1 MPTFPHTG
9 NVAAA
14 TLPLQLALA
23 SQHNRLH
30 PGMTIA
36 LFGLAS
42 GASGA
47 VMLFNCWTGET
58 HQDVAGRGDCGRAQN
73 MDTRWR
79 AAGDVAGSPHLL
91 MQSGDAR
98 TGRFTERRGTLAE

>member
-1 MPTFPHTG
+1 M
-9 NVAAA
+9 AAA

-36 LFGLAS
+36 LFGLADSAS

-47 VMLFNCWTGET
+47 VMLFNWGTGET
-58 HQDVAGRGDCGRAQN
+58 HQDVPGRGDCGRAQN
-73 MDTRWR
+73 MDTRRR
-79 AAGDVAGSPHLL
+79 AAGRRRRIPAPL
-91 MQSGDAR
+91 DAV
-98 TGRFTERRGTLAE
+98 RRRPYRPFHGT